1 MFQKNRTMDSLMFI
15 SYFYWVSKKKTKAWY
30 QTVPNQQDIGF
41 KGTGSQDNFL
51 NL

>member
-1 MFQKNRTMDSLMFI
+1 MFQENRTMDSLMFI

-30 QTVPNQQDIGF
+30 KTVPNQQDIGF